1 MMTYLLDTDHLSLLQ
16 QKSSPERAMIVAN
29 INVHG
34 EANCFACVPSFHE
47 QCLGVHGKIQ
57 QAMKPDDLF
66 KAYALFDKLLETYSE
81 FDVLSFDRAAI
92 ADYLKLKS
100 LNLRIKPMDLRT
112 AAIALSRSMRVVTR
126 NVSDFGRVPNLT
138 VENWTR

>member
-16 QKSSPERAMIVAN
+16 RNSSPERAMIVAN

-34 EANCFACVPSFHE
+34 EPNCFACVPSFHE

-57 QAMKPDDLF
+57 QSKKPDELF
-66 KAYALFDKLLETYSE
+66 KAYALFDKLLETYSD

-92 ADYLKLKS
+92 AEYLTLKT
-100 LNLRIKPMDLRT
+100 LNLRIKPMDLRI
-112 AAIALSRSMRVVTR
+112 ASIAISRIMTVVTR
-126 NVSDFGRVPNLT
+126 NVSDFGRVPQLA